1 MKWVDSP
8 DDMQAFYC
16 RTLSGAVRY
25 NDLCIE
31 YMNSL
36 IRFYPA
42 PVRSLTGRLLDH
54 CMRAGTLSS
63 KIGRTC
69 CTLSNFSAHWIER
82 SFDAFTDAHK
92 TLSHPGVLCHSAHNN
107 RPDIDLIVHT
117 I

>member
-36 IRFYPA
+36 IRFYPV
-42 PVRSLTGRLLDH
+42 PMRSLTGRLLDQLYES
-54 CMRAGTLSS
+54 RDAL
-63 KIGRTC
+63 
-69 CTLSNFSAHWIER
+69 IE
-82 SFDAFTDAHK
+82 
-92 TLSHPGVLCHSAHNN
+92 N
-107 RPDIDLIVHT
+107 RENLLHLEQLFCPLD
-117 I
+117 